1 MTKKKI
7 RMKRIKILV
16 FKVVVASSG
25 QSKEWKE
32 LKQWC
37 DQCLSFK
44 LNGLVGILFVF
55 SVTNL

>member
-1 MTKKKI
+1 
-7 RMKRIKILV
+7 MKRVKILV

-44 LNGLVGILFVF
+44 LNGLVGVLFVF